1 MKTKLRIAF
10 ENSVKLKSLQEEI
23 LSSLKTREDTI
34 ELKMVLLGKSL
45 FFFIFSAEIFVLD
58 GHSGAKN

>member
-45 FFFIFSAEIFVLD
+45 FFIFSAEIFVLD